1 MREFTALP
9 GISYQ
14 DYRCDLFVKPVG
26 EKHGKLLADKG
37 GNMGNNGMI

>member
-26 EKHGKLLADKG
+26 EKHGKTIGRQG
-37 GNMGNNGMI
+37 GKHGK